1 MPSFPIPSFTG
12 EVLMA
17 NQQDVI
23 TLNRRGQTDRRE
35 TEQDQRQ
42 LDQGVTLERRAT
54 DRRKAERRRQI
65 DPTTCER
72 DYSQQEIEFMRAMDD
87 YKRASGRMFPTC
99 SEILEVIRGL
109 GYRREDDSV
118 TAGEHAD
125 LTDMAEHLY
134 HVEAEDFHTA
144 EHDEME

>member
-1 MPSFPIPSFTG
+1 
-12 EVLMA
+12 MA

-23 TLNRRGQTDRRE
+23 TLNRRDQTDRRE

-42 LDQGVTLERRAT
+42 LDQDVTLERRGT

-72 DYSQQEIEFMRAMDD
+72 DYSQQEIEFMRAMDE

-99 SEILEVIRGL
+99 SEILEVVRDL

-118 TAGEHAD
+118 AGTEHAD
-125 LTDMAEHLY
+125 STNMADHLY
-134 HVEAEDFHTA
+134 DVEAEDFHA
-144 EHDEME
+144 SEHDEME